1 MATERS
7 VLSHRRMASALLVVV
22 CVLAFTAVLGDQT
35 VTETPENICSAQT
48 ETTGISVSVDPK
60 TKKVSFVC
68 DKGMNKVLPSA
79 EDNRV
84 TKCYTKKELE
94 GDVDLV
100 RLFGEGTTAVITST
114 AEASQNSE
122 LTLTVGTLPM
132 KTNIIYFYC
141 TTSAEDS
148 DSVTESRPSDTT
160 PGLESAHGGSLV
172 PPPAAAAVSGVRNT
186 SKDSSVTPRGTVGLV
201 GGVRRLMV
209 VDDKQD
215 KALSRS
221 TTLENGETVTPT
233 QPKAKCLVTV
243 TVPADPD
250 AQSNILY
257 YCGLPDIRFVP
268 PGSLRSVDCHHI
280 FCLLISAACTLAKQ
294 NMNLEI
300 TEKSKSAAFQCDTDI
315 STLSPDVGS
324 KLIFDERCQKEV
336 NLTEVIASAK
346 VQTTDTGYAFSVEE
360 LPDTAQVF
368 CYKCST
374 ATANTEANAPNENAC
389 FVKIKVSAA
398 NKDSA
403 ASASATTGSVSAL
416 SIGIVT
422 SFFVAA
428 TVL

>member
-250 AQSNILY
+250 AQT
-257 YCGLPDIRFVP
+257 
-268 PGSLRSVDCHHI
+268 
-280 FCLLISAACTLAKQ
+280 CTLAKQ

>member
-7 VLSHRRMASALLVVV
+7 VLSHRRMASDLLVVV

-114 AEASQNSE
+114 AQASQNSE

-148 DSVTESRPSDTT
+148 DSVTESRPSGTT

-186 SKDSSVTPRGTVGLV
+186 SKDSSVMPRGTVGLV

-215 KALSRS
+215 RALSRS

-250 AQSNILY
+250 AQT
-257 YCGLPDIRFVP
+257 
-268 PGSLRSVDCHHI
+268 
-280 FCLLISAACTLAKQ
+280 CTLAKQ

-360 LPDTAQVF
+360 LPDTAQAF

-374 ATANTEANAPNENAC
+374 ATSNTEANAPNENAC

-422 SFFVAA
+422 SFFVTA

>member
-35 VTETPENICSAQT
+35 VTETFENICSAQT
-48 ETTGISVSVDPK
+48 ETTGISVSVDQK

-148 DSVTESRPSDTT
+148 DSVTESRPSGTT

-186 SKDSSVTPRGTVGLV
+186 SKDSSVMPRGTVGLV

-250 AQSNILY
+250 AQT
-257 YCGLPDIRFVP
+257 
-268 PGSLRSVDCHHI
+268 
-280 FCLLISAACTLAKQ
+280 CTLAKQ

-360 LPDTAQVF
+360 LPDTAQAF

-403 ASASATTGSVSAL
+403 TSASATTGSVSAL

-422 SFFVAA
+422 SFFVTA

>member
-22 CVLAFTAVLGDQT
+22 CVLAFTAVLGDQA
-35 VTETPENICSAQT
+35 VTETPKSICSAQT
-48 ETTGISVSVDPK
+48 ATTGISVSVDPK

-68 DKGMNKVLPSA
+68 DKDMNKVLPSD
-79 EDNRV
+79 EDNHV

-94 GDVDLV
+94 GDVDELV
-100 RLFGEGTTAVITST
+100 RLFGEGTTAVITTST

-148 DSVTESRPSDTT
+148 DSVTESTPSGTT
-160 PGLESAHGGSLV
+160 PGPVSAHGGPPV

-186 SKDSSVTPRGTVGLV
+186 SKDSSVLPTGIVGLV

-221 TTLENGETVTPT
+221 TTLEKGETVTPT

-250 AQSNILY
+250 AQT
-257 YCGLPDIRFVP
+257 
-268 PGSLRSVDCHHI
+268 
-280 FCLLISAACTLAKQ
+280 CTPAKQ
-294 NMNLEI
+294 SMNLEI

-315 STLSPDVGS
+315 SALSPDVGS

-346 VQTTDTGYAFSVEE
+346 VQTTDIGYAFSVEE
-360 LPDTAQVF
+360 LPDTAQAF

-422 SFFVAA
+422 SFFVTA